1 MPRSSTR
8 HALTL
13 MIGTLASRLSGLVR
27 ASLLLQLFPQAA
39 TDAFN
44 VAWKIPNLFRE
55 LLAEG
60 ALTNSFIPIYKAL
73 PREEGRRL
81 AGALFAALALLNALL
96 LGLAIWAAPWL
107 VGLLLQPDSVVDFA
121 LAVQLTRIIFPV
133 LAAISLSALAMG
145 ILNAEERFF
154 APAWAPVALNL
165 VVIAVM
171 LLYPGQAPILAL
183 GVVLGGLAQ
192 LLVQLPAL
200 LRGRLLPVL
209 SGLWHPS
216 LGLVLLLM
224 APFALTTGAR
234 QVLNLLATNLL
245 SGLPGGSITA
255 FENANLLFSLALGLF
270 SISPALAYYSRLSG
284 EATAP
289 ERFLATLTS
298 GVRLITFLTVP
309 AGLLMFLLAAPAV
322 NAIWNLSPAAGQE
335 QTILFTIWAV
345 APLGLAVFPWGVN
358 NLLLRPFYIRQ
369 RVRTPIIIS
378 LSFVALNGLLFVL
391 LAPRYGLTGM
401 AWASVAVGWLQLLV
415 LLYWLRRTEGFSPS
429 AFAAHAGRVWAAA
442 MPAAGAA
449 WALVAWLPWPVGW
462 LGWAMQ
468 VGVGGVVAGLVYAG
482 LALALKIPEMTVSAR
497 WWRR

>member
-1 MPRSSTR
+1 
-8 HALTL
+8 
-13 MIGTLASRLSGLVR
+13 MIGTLASRISGLVR

-44 VAWKIPNLFRE
+44 VAWKVPNLFRE

-107 VGLLLQPDSVVDFA
+107 VGLLLQPASVVDFE

-165 VVIAVM
+165 VVIGVM
-171 LLYPGQAPILAL
+171 LIWPGQAPMLAL
-183 GVVLGGLAQ
+183 GVVLGGVAQ

-200 LRGRLLPVL
+200 LRGRLLPAL

-234 QVLNLLATNLL
+234 QV
-245 SGLPGGSITA
+245 
-255 FENANLLFSLALGLF
+255 
-270 SISPALAYYSRLSG
+270 
-284 EATAP
+284 
-289 ERFLATLTS
+289 
-298 GVRLITFLTVP
+298 
-309 AGLLMFLLAAPAV
+309 
-322 NAIWNLSPAAGQE
+322 
-335 QTILFTIWAV
+335 
-345 APLGLAVFPWGVN
+345 
-358 NLLLRPFYIRQ
+358 
-369 RVRTPIIIS
+369 
-378 LSFVALNGLLFVL
+378 
-391 LAPRYGLTGM
+391 
-401 AWASVAVGWLQLLV
+401 
-415 LLYWLRRTEGFSPS
+415 
-429 AFAAHAGRVWAAA
+429 
-442 MPAAGAA
+442 
-449 WALVAWLPWPVGW
+449 
-462 LGWAMQ
+462 
-468 VGVGGVVAGLVYAG
+468 
-482 LALALKIPEMTVSAR
+482 
-497 WWRR
+497 